1 MSSLRHV
8 VAAGLTPAWQQIVV
22 LDALRW
28 GEVNRAQE
36 VHWCASGKVLN
47 VGRALAALGTR
58 QTTVALVGGF
68 SGQQIQAEWSAAGIE
83 ARWVVAAQPT
93 RVCTTV
99 IERELRSVTE
109 LVENAAAVS
118 PAELAEFAQAYSA
131 AASAAAVAVLTGSL
145 PKGAPADWYRQAL
158 RSADCPAILDVRGP
172 ELLAALDARP
182 LLVKPNREELA
193 RTAGHALQREEDVW
207 AAIDSL
213 RTAGAHWALIT
224 QGAEPA
230 LLAGPGGRWR
240 VAPLRNVAVNPIGCG
255 DCLAAGIAAYLA
267 AHCEDISRPSNA
279 EMLAA
284 VQFGTAAAAENAQ
297 TLLPARL
304 DVRRVE
310 QQAPSVWITALDS

>member
-8 VAAGLTPAWQQIVV
+8 AAAGLTPAWQQIVV
-22 LDALRW
+22 LDALRR

-58 QTTVALVGGF
+58 QTTFALVGGS
-68 SGQQIQAEWSAAGIE
+68 SGQQIQAEWSAAGID
-83 ARWVVAAQPT
+83 ARWVVAERPT

-99 IERELRSVTE
+99 IEREPCSVTE

-118 PAELAEFAQAYSA
+118 PAELAAFAQAYSA
-131 AASAAAVAVLTGSL
+131 AATAATVAVLTGSL
-145 PKGAPADWYRQAL
+145 PKGAPADWYRQAMRL
-158 RSADCPAILDVRGP
+158 ADCPAILDVRGP
-172 ELLAALDARP
+172 ELLAALEARP

-193 RTAGHALQREEDVW
+193 RTVGHALQREEDVW

-213 RTAGAHWALIT
+213 RAAGAQWALIT
-224 QGAEPA
+224 QGTEPA

-240 VAPLRNVAVNPIGCG
+240 VAPLRTAAVNPIGCG
-255 DCLAAGIAAYLA
+255 DCLAAGIAAHLA

-279 EMLAA
+279 ELLAA
-284 VQFGTAAAAENAQ
+284 AQFGTAAAAENAQ

-304 DVRRVE
+304 DLKRVK
-310 QQAPSVWITALDS
+310 QQAPSVRITALDS